1 MLVKIDVG
9 GLINPHASGLLPIS
23 SLGQEETSYTLS
35 WCNAA
40 ELELIS
46 PSHTLPLATHCG
58 RTWGLLWSPHK
69 GRFSSQKCSGGTKAT
84 LMHTQG
90 LTEKGT
96 LNFLPVSQTGEGYGG
111 WE

>member
-23 SLGQEETSYTLS
+23 SVGQEETSYTLS

-46 PSHTLPLATHCG
+46 PSHMLPLATHCG
-58 RTWGLLWSPHK
+58 RTWGLL
-69 GRFSSQKCSGGTKAT
+69 
-84 LMHTQG
+84 
-90 LTEKGT
+90 
-96 LNFLPVSQTGEGYGG
+96 
-111 WE
+111 